1 MRLVWLT
8 LCAAAGAS
16 AVANAETAEQAAYRV
31 AKNGEVVFNNYP
43 PRALKAGEQGVV
55 GFVLTLDK
63 QGEPTECQV
72 THSSGHPL
80 LDRETCALVVNTGV
94 FKPVRNARGKLVG
107 RTRSEGFVSWQIPG
121 REKMLNATKIA
132 RKDAPDK
139 IVCRRIERTGSLV
152 ATSRVCKTGREWA
165 RTSAEQRQAFLEMQG
180 IKGTTN
186 IEPVT
191 QVGTIQC
198 PSGSC

>member
-16 AVANAETAEQAAYRV
+16 AVANAETAEQTAFRV

-94 FKPVRNARGKLVG
+94 FKPVRDARGNLVRQA
-107 RTRSEGFVSWQIPG
+107 RTEGTISWQIPG
-121 REKMLNATKIA
+121 REKVSTATAIA
-132 RKDAPDK
+132 RKDAPEK
-139 IVCRRIERTGSLV
+139 IVCRRFARTGSLV
-152 ATSRVCKTGREWA
+152 GSDRICKTAREWA
-165 RTSAEQRQAFLEMQG
+165 RTAAEQQHVFRELQG
-180 IKGTTN
+180 IKGYTAPN
-186 IEPVT
+186 EA
-191 QVGTIQC
+191 TIQC
-198 PSGSC
+198 PSSSC